1 MKKILGTLLVV
12 TVLLL
17 TAHFSL
23 AGQSQGNRIMFLIQ
37 TDRDKATLE
46 NDAELVWQAVKN
58 AKNGDYVEGMTLS
71 GQRVFSVQMT
81 KKSPMDARRDRNMAG
96 AAIKQFYLDHINS
109 PRKQNR
115 NDVAGAIKRTMG
127 RFNAESQKER
137 YVLVMLT
144 GGLQKD
150 SFVDFGKGYPSDS
163 WIVHQWS
170 PYSAIPQNTTGKMMD
185 VVFVSQ
191 NGDFQSSYQAQ
202 RVERFYSLLFSRK
215 RAELTGFTDDHQT
228 VGELIRHSRPLSKP
242 VPQPEG
248 MNGQLFLYKL
258 DGQKQIIEKSDQPK
272 QSSLNTRPESYIACS
287 VLMRKVDKGLA
298 SIWVSMDLKKKPAR
312 GFQASDFRVYE
323 VIDNQRRLIPSD
335 DITVQSDRPPLAVV
349 LARDVS
355 PSMSKVALQQS
366 NDAIYTF
373 VDMLGENDKVGLV
386 SFASTARA
394 ARKLTDNKD
403 KLKKSV
409 KNPLI
414 RLGGTSLY
422 DAIILALTCVQKDKG
437 ECLRVVV
444 TFTDG
449 EDTFSRST
457 VSDVIAAAKAAS
469 TPVFLVGVG
478 KVDVPVLQSIA
489 KGTGGIYYP
498 ASDAG
503 AMRGIY
509 EGISRLFTNSL
520 VISYPTS
527 AKNNAQ
533 VDVAVADR

>member
-1 MKKILGTLLVV
+1 MKKILGTMLVV
-12 TVLLL
+12 TVILL

-23 AGQSQGNRIMFLIQ
+23 AGEQSGNRIMFLIQ
-37 TDRDKATLE
+37 SDRDKATLE
-46 NDAELVWQAVKN
+46 NDAELAWQTVKN
-58 AKNGDYVEGMTLS
+58 AKNGDFVDGMTLS
-71 GQRVFSVQMT
+71 GQRVFSIQMT
-81 KKSPMDARRDRNMAG
+81 KKGPMDARRDRNMAG
-96 AAIKQFYLDHINS
+96 VAIKQFFLDNINS

-115 NDVAGAIKRTMG
+115 NDVAGAIKRTIG
-127 RFNAESQKER
+127 RFNAEPLKER

-163 WIVHQWS
+163 WIAHQWS
-170 PYSAIPQNTTGKMMD
+170 PYSSIPQNTTGKMMD
-185 VVFVSQ
+185 VIFVTQ
-191 NGDFQSSYQAQ
+191 TGDFQSSYQAQ
-202 RVERFYSLLFSRK
+202 RLERFYSLLFSMK
-215 RAELTGFTDDHQT
+215 KTELVGFTDDHQT
-228 VGELIRHSRPLSKP
+228 ASELIRHSTPLSKP

-248 MNGQLFLYKL
+248 LNGPLILFKPN
-258 DGQKQIIEKSDQPK
+258 GQKQVIERTDQPK
-272 QSSLNTRPESYIACS
+272 QSSLNIRPESYVACS

-298 SIWVSMDLKKKPAR
+298 SVWVSIDLKKKPVR
-312 GFQASDFRVYE
+312 YQSNDFRVYE
-323 VIDNQRRLIPSD
+323 IVGNERRLIPSD
-335 DITVQSDRPPLAVV
+335 DIVVQSERPPLAVV
-349 LARDVS
+349 LVRDVS

-386 SFASTARA
+386 SFSTTARTS
-394 ARKLTDNKD
+394 RKLTDNKD

-449 EDTFSRST
+449 EDNLSKSS
-457 VSDVIAAAKAAS
+457 VLDVVAAAKAAS
-469 TPVFLVGVG
+469 TPIFLVGVG
-478 KVDVPVLQSIA
+478 SVDVPVLQSIA
-489 KGTGGIYYP
+489 KGTGGMYFP
-498 ASDAG
+498 ANDTG
-503 AMRGIY
+503 AMKGIY

-527 AKNNAQ
+527 AKNAAQ
-533 VDVAVADR
+533 LDVAVVNK